1 MPPLPPGNV
10 RSGVPLAPFTTWR
23 IGGPAQ
29 YLAEPGLDEIPALL
43 AWAQSAALP
52 VWVIGRGSN
61 ILIDDA
67 GLPGLV
73 LLLRNTLQDV
83 RREGD
88 FLVTGAG
95 VSLPRLAKAAA
106 AEGYAGFEFFI
117 GIPGTVGGAV
127 FMNAGFGPGDPR
139 DTKALL
145 HSVDLI
151 LPDGSRETRAAEAL
165 HLAYRKS
172 DLQLIPDGAERPLV
186 VGACFVLSQPGDQ
199 ATIRDET
206 RRHLQE
212 RKEKQPLTR
221 PTAGSVFRA
230 SDGIPAAI
238 HIQQAGLK
246 GHRIGDAMVSLKH
259 ANWIENVGHAT
270 ASDVRRL
277 IADIIDTVHF
287 RAGIHLFPEVRI
299 LPP

>member
-1 MPPLPPGNV
+1 M
-10 RSGVPLAPFTTWR
+10 
-23 IGGPAQ
+23 
-29 YLAEPGLDEIPALL
+29 PALL
-43 AWAQSAALP
+43 AWAQSSGFP

-88 FLVTGAG
+88 LLFAGAG

-106 AEGYAGFEFFI
+106 AEGFAGFEFLI

-145 HSVDLI
+145 HSVDLV
-151 LPDGSRETRAAEAL
+151 LPDGSRESRLAESL
-165 HLAYRKS
+165 HLTYRKS
-172 DLQLIPDGAERPLV
+172 DLQAMPDGAARPLV
-186 VGACFVLSQPGDQ
+186 VGAHFILSQPGDQ
-199 ATIRDET
+199 AAIRDET
-206 RRHLQE
+206 RRHLLE

-246 GHRIGDAMVSLKH
+246 GHRIGDAMVSPKH

-270 ASDVRRL
+270 AADVRHL
-277 IADIIDTVHF
+277 ILHIIETV
-287 RAGIHLFPEVRI
+287 RSRTGIELHPEVRI